1 MLRRPPRPTR
11 TDTLFPY
18 TALFR
23 APRLRLRL
31 QLARRADRGGRAV
44 SVHRAAAE
52 PDDRGAGDEPEFG
65 VGGGQRPAPGS
76 RAAVMKLLLGR
87 LELPGSHSDT
97 DRQRVVKGKRVSVRV
112 APGGLR
118 INNKPQ
124 STNKTYK

>member
-76 RAAVMKLLLGR
+76 RAAGMTSFTER
-87 LELPGSHSDT
+87 LALPGSHRST
-97 DRQRVVKGKRVSVRV
+97 CALSSAWGPTSIGRASCRDRVGQYV
-112 APGGLR
+112 L
-118 INNKPQ
+118 
-124 STNKTYK
+124 STVGV